1 MINYLTL
8 EIAYLEHDKIIKET
22 GGLPGVKD
30 DRLDSVL
37 EHIQNDFYYEL
48 FEDKLTHLIYSVAQ
62 NHSFCDGNKRSSISL
77 GALFLK
83 INAYSD
89 EVITDFIQKME
100 ALVLMLVEKEIGK
113 EDLNGYVFFIINQE
127 EMPLE
132 FLMPLSARLEKERG
146 SS

>member
-1 MINYLTL
+1 M
-8 EIAYLEHDKIIKET
+8 EHDKIIKET

-37 EHIQNDFYYEL
+37 DHIQNDFYYEL
-48 FEDKLTHLIYSVAQ
+48 FEDKLTHLVYSVAQ
-62 NHSFCDGNKRSSISL
+62 NHSFCDGNKRSSIAL

-127 EMPLE
+127 VMPLE
-132 FLMPLSARLEKERG
+132 FLIPLSIRLEKERG